1 MEDRT
6 SAVACREPYFLL
18 RYGGS
23 TKKILLARQDK
34 PARTYGVSMP
44 YITRNHPKLTQEGA
58 NAVLA
63 AAQQRA
69 REIGIAMNIAIADEG
84 GHMMVFSR
92 MDGARISSVR
102 IAIAKARAAAIQ
114 QRATGPADGDPSKV
128 MMSLAIAITSLGIQT
143 PMRGWPVARDRR
155 SMRRRH
161 WRQQRYGGRGPRRGS
176 SRCRCAGCQ
185 VAPGKS
191 ENGRAVIA

>member
-1 MEDRT
+1 
-6 SAVACREPYFLL
+6 
-18 RYGGS
+18 
-23 TKKILLARQDK
+23 
-34 PARTYGVSMP
+34 MP

-58 NAVLA
+58 HAVLA
-63 AAQQRA
+63 AAQLRA

-114 QRATGPADGDPSKV
+114 MRATGPADGDPSKV

-143 PMRGWPVARDRR
+143 PMRGGLSLEVEGQCVGGIGVSNGTEDEDLDVAR
-155 SMRRRH
+155 
-161 WRQQRYGGRGPRRGS
+161 
-176 SRCRCAGCQ
+176 AGAAVL
-185 VAPGKS
+185 VAK
-191 ENGRAVIA
+191 

>member
-1 MEDRT
+1 
-6 SAVACREPYFLL
+6 
-18 RYGGS
+18 
-23 TKKILLARQDK
+23 
-34 PARTYGVSMP
+34 MP

-114 QRATGPADGDPSKV
+114 RRATGPADGDPSKV

-143 PMRGWPVARDRR
+143 PMRGGRRLRSKVNASAALASATVRRTRTSTWLEPVPLRWLPSSARQEREWSCGDCIARR
-155 SMRRRH
+155 T
-161 WRQQRYGGRGPRRGS
+161 
-176 SRCRCAGCQ
+176 
-185 VAPGKS
+185 
-191 ENGRAVIA
+191 N